1 MDQHTGL
8 FSHEEHAASA
18 ANFATSTPG
27 QSLWIRPILLT
38 AVSED
43 GTDFVQLDAR
53 KWLERA
59 AKNTPMHIVGLCA
72 CWFTGGS
79 TGEIAHIFEA
89 MLRGVDA
96 DSALF
101 LTRMQV
107 RRSAWSCSLD
117 RTAVKAWLLA
127 RYPEYAATLDPLMV
141 AG

>member
-8 FSHEEHAASA
+8 FSHEEAVASA
-18 ANFATSTPG
+18 AIFAPSTSG

-59 AKNTPMHIVGLCA
+59 AKDAPMHIVGLCS

-79 TGEIAHIFEA
+79 EGAMTHVFEE
-89 MLRGVDA
+89 MLHGVDS

-101 LTRMQV
+101 LTRM
-107 RRSAWSCSLD
+107 RMRGSAWTCSLD
-117 RTAVKAWLLA
+117 RAAVAKWLTA
-127 RYPEYAATLDPLMV
+127 RYPIYALNLDPLMG
-141 AG
+141 A